1 MIESTYNKVF
11 FNEFYAENGGGNYTD
26 RNHWMPFFS
35 GVADKIVEQFNP
47 KSVLDAGCALGYIVE
62 ALRDRGVEAYGF
74 DISEYAI
81 EHVREDIKSYCFI
94 HSITEKIPD
103 SYPQNYDLVITVEV
117 LEHLFPEMGSKAI
130 SNLCQYS
137 NTILFSSTPDDITDR
152 THVNVQLQE
161 YWAKEFARNGFYREL
176 THPVSFLSPW
186 AMLFSRKDDIPTVI
200 FDYEMNLRINKVLNQ
215 QEIARQNQEVAG
227 LNQEVAGLNQE
238 IARQNQEVA
247 GLNQEIARQNQEIA
261 GLNQE
266 IARQNQE
273 IARLNQKNQDLERE
287 REIVLSSTSWKVTAP
302 FRKVMGFIKY
312 K

>member
-1 MIESTYNKVF
+1 MKETKRMIESTYNKAF

-35 GVADKIVEQFNP
+35 SVADKIVEQFNP

-81 EHVREDIKSYCFI
+81 EHVREDIRPYCFI

-117 LEHLFPEMGSKAI
+117 LEHLFPEMGAKAI
-130 SNLCQYS
+130 SNLCQYAD
-137 NTILFSSTPDDITDR
+137 TILFSSTPDDITDR

-186 AMLFSRKDDIPTVI
+186 AMLFSKKDDIPTVI
-200 FDYEMNLRINKVLNQ
+200 FNYEMNLRINKVFNQ
-215 QEIARQNQEVAG
+215 QEVAR
-227 LNQEVAGLNQE
+227 LNQEAAGQNQE
-238 IARQNQEVA
+238 IARQ
-247 GLNQEIARQNQEIA
+247 G
-261 GLNQE
+261 
-266 IARQNQE
+266 QE
-273 IARLNQKNQDLERE
+273 IARLSQKNLDLERE
-287 REIVLSSTSWKVTAP
+287 REMIFSSTSWKVTAP
-302 FRKVMGFIKY
+302 FRKGMRLIK